1 LAEFD
6 EFSLL
11 EENASEAGLAW
22 SGPPV
27 VAREFL
33 ALSDGR
39 KIAALRWGEQAPEI
53 VLLHGGAQNAHTWD
67 TLALALGHP
76 LVAIDLPGHGRSDWR
91 PEKDYMPAELAD
103 DLAVAV
109 RHWAPAARLV
119 CGMSLGGMAS
129 ICLAAQHPELVRR
142 LVVVDVTPGTDHAKA
157 EPIINFVSGPESFES
172 FDAILER
179 TVKHNPTRSEPSLRR
194 GVLHNAR
201 EREDGSWVWRYDAMR
216 KWRSEG
222 AAPDF
227 SPLWAKVDGIAVP
240 LMLVRGSL
248 SGVVG
253 DEDVAELLRRQP
265 DTRVEVV
272 EGAGHSIQGD
282 RPLELASLLESFVG

>member
-1 LAEFD
+1 MADFD

-11 EENASEAGLAW
+11 HDNADEAGLPW
-22 SGPPV
+22 SGPPA
-27 VAREFL
+27 VARETVEL
-33 ALSDGR
+33 PDGR
-39 KIAALRWGEQAPEI
+39 IIAAIRWGDGPAEI
-53 VLLHGGAQNAHTWD
+53 VLFHGGAQNAHTWD
-67 TLALALGHP
+67 TVALALGRP
-76 LVAIDLPGHGRSDWR
+76 LIAIDMPGHGRSDWR
-91 PEKDYMPAELAD
+91 PEKDYMPPELAD
-103 DLAVAV
+103 DVALAV
-109 RHWAPAARLV
+109 RHWAPDARLI
-119 CGMSLGGMAS
+119 CGMSLGGMTS

-157 EPIINFVSGPESFES
+157 EPIINFVSGPEFFES

-179 TVKHNPTRSEPSLRR
+179 TVTHNPTRSVSSLRR

-222 AAPDF
+222 GAPDF
-227 SPLWAKVDGIAVP
+227 APLWAKVDAVKAP

-253 DEDVAELLRRQP
+253 DEDVEEMLRRQP
-265 DTRVEVV
+265 EMRVEVV
-272 EGAGHSIQGD
+272 EGAGHSVQGD
-282 RPLELASLLESFVG
+282 RPLALAALIESFLD

>member
-1 LAEFD
+1 MADFD

-11 EENASEAGLAW
+11 HDNADEAGLPW
-22 SGPPV
+22 SGPPT
-27 VAREFL
+27 VARETVKL
-33 ALSDGR
+33 PDGR
-39 KIAALRWGEQAPEI
+39 NIAAIRWGAGPPEI
-53 VLLHGGAQNAHTWD
+53 VLFHGGAQNAHTWD
-67 TLALALGHP
+67 TVALALDRP
-76 LVAIDLPGHGRSDWR
+76 LIAIDMPGHGRSDWR
-91 PEKDYMPAELAD
+91 PEKDYMPPELAD
-103 DLAVAV
+103 DVAVAV
-109 RHWAPAARLV
+109 RHWAPDAHLV
-119 CGMSLGGMAS
+119 CGMSLGGMTS

-179 TVKHNPTRSEPSLRR
+179 TVAHNPTRSTSSLRR

-216 KWRSEG
+216 KWRSAG
-222 AAPDF
+222 GAPDF
-227 SPLWAKVDGIAVP
+227 TPLWAEVDAVKAP

-253 DEDVAELLRRQP
+253 DEDVEEMLRRQP
-265 DTRVEVV
+265 AMRVEVV
-272 EGAGHSIQGD
+272 EGAGHSVQGD
-282 RPLELASLLESFVG
+282 RPLELAALIESFLD